1 MKHLVWREGLPAR
14 VFDDPHAA
22 VAYAQTYT
30 RLHGGA
36 GMWTFRT
43 IGVVSDT
50 AHAPSERGSTAALP
64 FGGAC
69 GLAGAGTGHPQVPPP
84 AAA

>member
-1 MKHLVWREGLPAR
+1 MRHVVWRDGVEKR
-14 VFDDPHAA
+14 RFTDPHDA
-22 VAYAQTYT
+22 VQFAQTYT
-30 RLHGGA
+30 RIHGGS
-36 GMWTFRT
+36 GVWTFVT
-43 IGVVSDT
+43 IGAASDD
-50 AHAPSERGSTAALP
+50 AHAPSGEHGSP